1 MCGRYTLVRL
11 ADVLERFP
19 WIQHGPPDLVPR
31 YNIAPTQPLLAIA
44 NDEPDEFTH
53 LLWGLVPY
61 WAKDP
66 SIGNRM
72 INARAETLA
81 DKPAFRNSL
90 RRRRCLIPA
99 DGFYEW
105 RPDPARKKGGK
116 VPTYVRMKDHK
127 PFAFAGLW
135 DNWLDP
141 AGTGTEFRSCTI
153 ITTRPNELMADIHDR
168 MPAII
173 HPEHYR
179 AWLDPAEHDAA
190 EMLQYLGPY
199 PAEEMVAQP
208 VSTLVNS
215 PKNDVPAC
223 IEPVEKETLF

>member
-1 MCGRYTLVRL
+1 
-11 ADVLERFP
+11 
-19 WIQHGPPDLVPR
+19 
-31 YNIAPTQPLLAIA
+31 
-44 NDEPDEFTH
+44 
-53 LLWGLVPY
+53 
-61 WAKDP
+61 
-66 SIGNRM
+66 M

-215 PKNDVPAC
+215 PKNEVPAC